1 MSIKNLTYLM
11 IILLSLNC
19 CTSNSGDDGS
29 GDDNSSNPR
38 NQTEIIEN
46 SARILTIP
54 TPMQIPAL
62 LKNTNT
68 VYDPTNLLP
77 IVNGQKSYYKSG
89 ILFGMY
95 MLDLGYT
102 SSFSRQQASLNYFK
116 TCKQI
121 ADNLGLGVKITQVH
135 VNRFNENLTKPDS
148 LGRIILD
155 MYDLGHKVLIDQEK
169 EGLGFLMVMGC
180 YMEGLNIVLD
190 QAQDHDLILFVHLLN
205 QQKNYGNNLES
216 VLTDYQIPIEIQTEY
231 KSFQTVLTTLN
242 RIDLPS
248 VYELKSGKK
257 TIVGLKRE
265 DIDTLTKAV
274 SDFRKSILI

>member
-11 IILLSLNC
+11 IILLSLNS
-19 CTSNSGDDGS
+19 CTSNSGDDRS
-29 GDDNSSNPR
+29 GDDNSSNQR

-46 SARILTIP
+46 SARILTLP

-62 LKNTNT
+62 LKNTNS

-102 SSFSRQQASLNYFK
+102 SSFSHQQASLNYFK